1 LQIGEPL
8 VEDCLIGEISDEGA
22 VTCTKCPAGFA
33 CNTKD
38 NVGKSACSPGMY
50 SLEGE
55 STCKP
60 CPAGFMCPNTT
71 GLGIIECLD
80 GTFSIMG

>member
-1 LQIGEPL
+1 
-8 VEDCLIGEISDEGA
+8 
-22 VTCTKCPAGFA
+22 
-33 CNTKD
+33 
-38 NVGKSACSPGMY
+38 MY

-55 STCKP
+55 STCKA

-71 GLGIIECLD
+71 GLVVKECLD